1 MGTCWALSS
10 SSTKTEN
17 ISPFYLLRYNENLG
31 EKYPSTEKSRE
42 KGKERKPL
50 GVRLGSEELEEL
62 TGFKHMEYF
71 VLRVV
76 LFTQVWE
83 GTESNGRVDW
93 LMEKEE

>member
-1 MGTCWALSS
+1 MLKVNAGKS
-10 SSTKTEN
+10 KIMR
-17 ISPFYLLRYNENLG
+17 ISVSG
-31 EKYPSTEKSRE
+31 
-42 KGKERKPL
+42 ERKPL